1 MVYIIRKKTNYQD
14 LGNNRIDVG
23 LNYIEERNIDTPKEY
38 ALFGAQ
44 CCERFLNEDVFFNDK
59 VGAYIE
65 CAKRNKELIDS
76 FLKTLQEEN

>member
-1 MVYIIRKKTNYQD
+1 MIYIIRKKTNYQD

-38 ALFGAQ
+38 VLFGAE
-44 CCERFLNEDVFFNDK
+44 CCKGFIEEDVFFDDK

-65 CAKRNKELIDS
+65 CAKRNKILIDA
-76 FLKTLQEEN
+76 FFFFFYV

>member
-23 LNYIEERNIDTPKEY
+23 LNYIEVRNIDTPKEY

-44 CCERFLNEDVFFNDK
+44 CCEKFLNEDVFFNDK

-76 FLKTLQEEN
+76 FLKNLQEEN